1 MQSTATPLPTKRPQK
16 SGEHSTR
23 QAKTSEPPSP
33 AESQPASPVGKRSRG
48 SRPKDTR
55 QRSPTAAKIQRERMA
70 NAPRAA
76 YAPPA
81 PSPGSSVHQHDGSL
95 PAGTTDSG
103 GPLVSGH
110 RREQPLDGSCRGP
123 SPTALEDASL
133 APLAASRAHHR
144 KRSSPA
150 GTADSGLP
158 SPSRHRRKEPSDGV
172 SREPSLTAAPH
183 ASLAPPAASRAHHR
197 KRSSPAGTA
206 DSGLPSPS
214 RHRRK
219 EPSDGVSREPSL
231 TAAPHVSPG
240 PHHGTRSRR
249 NDRSSAGTADSGSQS
264 QPPSRDRRQQPSNE
278 GSQGPSPTAAEH
290 RERKRKLRAQEDE
303 TKEPFWEY
311 VCIAVCIVFVIAIVA
326 GFAISSALN
335 SKKHVPLSR
344 LIFNETLHP
353 LSPSAPSLFF
363 TR

>member
-123 SPTALEDASL
+123 SPTALED
-133 APLAASRAHHR
+133 
-144 KRSSPA
+144 
-150 GTADSGLP
+150 
-158 SPSRHRRKEPSDGV
+158 
-172 SREPSLTAAPH
+172 